1 MKRLILLL
9 LTTWTCAAADP
20 LPITFPDGYDG
31 DREVVLSAVARAQGR
46 IDRFAAEHGWEDK
59 CRPFAYDS
67 VEIYRSDMSL
77 ADRVRDMYNL
87 GPDVELPGP
96 PVAGCEKRVLMAVSP
111 EAFERLR
118 PDQTEPLAFEK
129 LLAHEIGH
137 RLHVE
142 ILDGNEDAM
151 GPRWFYEGFAV
162 VSSGQLQRGPAEP
175 SEARILMD
183 SNSYESYG
191 KLLRLL
197 LTKWDMRTL
206 VLEAGKPGF
215 EDWILAELSKS

>member
-1 MKRLILLL
+1 
-9 LTTWTCAAADP
+9 
-20 LPITFPDGYDG
+20 
-31 DREVVLSAVARAQGR
+31 
-46 IDRFAAEHGWEDK
+46 
-59 CRPFAYDS
+59 
-67 VEIYRSDMSL
+67 
-77 ADRVRDMYNL
+77 
-87 GPDVELPGP
+87 
-96 PVAGCEKRVLMAVSP
+96 
-111 EAFERLR
+111 
-118 PDQTEPLAFEK
+118 LAFEK